1 MKLSEIAKRLIIKS
15 NDNLCKCR
23 SAKMSSVEF
32 RIAELQLLDLASA
45 TDNLDEYLQVVQ
57 AIYSDATRA
66 KVDL

>member
-15 NDNLCKCR
+15 ANNRALCM
-23 SAKMSSVEF
+23 SAKMSTVEF

-45 TDNLDEYLQVVQ
+45 VDNLDEYTQVAR
-57 AIYSDATRA
+57 AIYGDATRA